1 MPDTIVLVG
10 YRIESSLG
18 LFSVIYD
25 NKIYLDV
32 YDVARKQIT
41 KLKLEKKY

>member
-10 YRIESSLG
+10 CHIESSLE

-25 NKIYLDV
+25 NKIYLDWCHS
-32 YDVARKQIT
+32 
-41 KLKLEKKY
+41 